1 MAGVEGKAERDLR
14 LDFFRGLALLF
25 IFLNHIPGNV
35 VSWISNRNYGFSD
48 ATEIFVFI
56 SGYSVMLAFGAL
68 PERVGWTVT
77 AARIGRRVWQIYT
90 AHIFLFMV
98 FVAHIAYVAD
108 RFNPAFAEEMGIA
121 ELFEHPHILMLQALL
136 LKFKPANMDV
146 LPMYIAL
153 LLVFPLLLPLLKRWP
168 KTLMAASFLLWLG
181 VQQWHWNL
189 PAYPEGGWF
198 FNPLAWQFLF
208 LIGAW
213 CAMHRNAAPWR
224 RLPAGLTSWAAGLY
238 LLFAFAIVCT
248 WLYPPWSQY
257 VPHWLRRL
265 LYPIDKTELDLLRL
279 LHFLAQAYLV
289 VRLVSPHAAFL
300 SSRLA
305 RPVLLCG
312 KHSLDVFCASIFLSF
327 AAQFVL
333 VEISPSLPA
342 QFLVSLVGMGMMVA
356 LAYLLTWYT
365 DTEKAGSAPRGGK
378 TRVPAGGD

>member
-1 MAGVEGKAERDLR
+1 MAASGIKAERDLR

-35 VSWISNRNYGFSD
+35 VSWLSNRNYGFSD

-68 PERVGWTVT
+68 PERVGLLVT

-121 ELFEHPHILMLQALL
+121 ELFEQPHILMLQALL

-153 LLVFPLLLPLLKRWP
+153 LLVFPLALPLLKRWP
-168 KTLMAASFLLWLG
+168 AYVMAASSLLWLG
-181 VQQWHWNL
+181 VQRWHWNL
-189 PAYPEGGWF
+189 PAYPDGGWF

-208 LIGAW
+208 LCGAW
-213 CAMHRNAAPWR
+213 CAMKRNAAPWR
-224 RLPAGLTSWAAGLY
+224 RLPPGPTTLLCIAY
-238 LLFAFAIVCT
+238 LLFALAIVIT
-248 WLYPPWSQY
+248 WLFPPWGQF
-257 VPHWLRRL
+257 VPMWLRRL
-265 LYPIDKTELDLLRL
+265 LYPIDKTELDLLRM

-289 VRLVSPHAAFL
+289 VRFVSPDAGFL
-300 SSRLA
+300 RQSWS
-305 RPVLLCG
+305 RPVVLCG

-333 VEISPSLPA
+333 VEVSPGLPA
-342 QFLVSLVGMGMMVA
+342 QIAVSAVGMAVMVA
-356 LAYLLTWYT
+356 LAYLLTWYNE
-365 DTEKAGSAPRGGK
+365 TEKTGAPPRVAPTGGE
-378 TRVPAGGD
+378 

>member
-1 MAGVEGKAERDLR
+1 MGAENGSKAERDLR

-68 PERVGWTVT
+68 PERNGWLVT

-108 RFNPAFAEEMGIA
+108 RFNPVFAEEMGIA
-121 ELFEHPHILMLQALL
+121 ELFEQPHILMLQALL

-153 LLVFPLLLPLLKRWP
+153 LLVFPLLLWPLKRWP
-168 KTLMAASFLLWLG
+168 LATLGGSFLLWFA
-181 VQQWHWNL
+181 VQRLHWNL
-189 PAYPEGGWF
+189 PAYPDGGWF

-213 CAMHRNAAPWR
+213 CALKRRQAPWH
-224 RLPAGLTSWAAGLY
+224 RLPTGLTSALCIAY
-238 LLFAFAIVCT
+238 LLFSFAIVCT
-248 WLYPPWSQY
+248 WLYPPWAQY
-257 VPHWLRRL
+257 VPQWLRRL

-289 VRLVSPHAAFL
+289 VRFVPADAAFL
-300 SSRLA
+300 RQPWS

-333 VEISPSLPA
+333 VEVSPGLLA
-342 QFLVSLVGMGMMVA
+342 QFAVSLAGMALMVA
-356 LAYLLTWYT
+356 LAWLKTWYIA
-365 DTEKAGSAPRGGK
+365 TEKTGSAPRPASTGGE
-378 TRVPAGGD
+378 